1 MPAKDLGTMTVHYI
15 DVGQGDSI
23 LIQINEKNMLI
34 DAGDRSEGD
43 RVVSYLKDNNVEK
56 LDVIVATHAH
66 ADHIGGMVDVL
77 DNFDIKR
84 FIDSGNPHTTKT
96 YENMLITIDEM
107 DIPFSLAEAGQAI
120 GLDPS
125 TTITV
130 LNPEELTG
138 DLNDDSVV
146 VKLTYEDVSFMFTGD
161 AEAHA
166 ESEMIAAEYD
176 IDSDILK
183 VAHHGSS
190 SSTSTEFLELVSPDV
205 CIIMVGTDNR
215 YGHPH
220 QEIMDRLSLL
230 GCEVYR
236 TDLDGTIVV
245 QTDGREYT
253 VETL

>member
-1 MPAKDLGTMTVHYI
+1 
-15 DVGQGDSI
+15 
-23 LIQINEKNMLI
+23 
-34 DAGDRSEGD
+34 
-43 RVVSYLKDNNVEK
+43 
-56 LDVIVATHAH
+56 
-66 ADHIGGMVDVL
+66 
-77 DNFDIKR
+77 
-84 FIDSGNPHTTKT
+84 
-96 YENMLITIDEM
+96 
-107 DIPFSLAEAGQAI
+107 
-120 GLDPS
+120 
-125 TTITV
+125 
-130 LNPEELTG
+130 
-138 DLNDDSVV
+138 
-146 VKLTYEDVSFMFTGD
+146 
-161 AEAHA
+161 
-166 ESEMIAAEYD
+166 MIAAEYD